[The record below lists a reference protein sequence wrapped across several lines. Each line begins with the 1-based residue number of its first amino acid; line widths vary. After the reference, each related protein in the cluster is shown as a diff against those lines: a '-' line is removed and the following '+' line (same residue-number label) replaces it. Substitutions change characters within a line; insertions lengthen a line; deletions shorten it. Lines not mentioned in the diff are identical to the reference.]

1 MEITLRSR
9 GPVIRAEASASD
21 PYAALDLAAE
31 KLDAR
36 LRKQHDKRF
45 SRRGARRIPAAE
57 VPDHV
62 PGVAT
67 LNGSGASTAQEQEQ
81 AVPTKKIGSL
91 EVQGDGPLVVREKTH
106 VAAPMTLDQALYEM
120 ELVGHDFYL
129 FVDSETKEPSV
140 VYRRH
145 AYDYGVI
152 HLRTDTMVTENH
164 SPRRAEPSAADPPGD
179 STAGAPGARVR
190 PRGTGVPPPGGRT
203 GTPVTVRH
211 GIMAAAAQQVGRCLG
226 LAMVRTTG
234 HSLQGRNAMADSFGP
249 MRDEDADD
257 GVVGMGPDADTPRKE
272 PIRVLVVDDHA
283 LFRRGLE
290 IVLAAEEDIQ
300 VVGEAGDGAEAVEKA
315 ADLLPD
321 IVLMDVRMPKRGGIE
336 ACTSIKEVAP
346 SAKIIM
352 LTISDEEADL
362 YDAIKAGAT
371 GYLLKEISTDEVATA
386 IRAVADG
393 QSQIS
398 PSMASKLLT
407 EFKSMIQRTDERR
420 LVPAPRLTDRELEVL
435 KLVATGMNNRD
446 IAKELFISEN
456 TVKNHVRNILE
467 KLQLH
472 SRMEAV
478 VYAMREKI
486 LEIR

>member
-1 MEITLRSR
+1 
-9 GPVIRAEASASD
+9 
-21 PYAALDLAAE
+21 
-31 KLDAR
+31 
-36 LRKQHDKRF
+36 
-45 SRRGARRIPAAE
+45 
-57 VPDHV
+57 
-62 PGVAT
+62 
-67 LNGSGASTAQEQEQ
+67 
-81 AVPTKKIGSL
+81 
-91 EVQGDGPLVVREKTH
+91 
-106 VAAPMTLDQALYEM
+106 
-120 ELVGHDFYL
+120 
-129 FVDSETKEPSV
+129 
-140 VYRRH
+140 
-145 AYDYGVI
+145 
-152 HLRTDTMVTENH
+152 MV
-164 SPRRAEPSAADPPGD
+164 
-179 STAGAPGARVR
+179 
-190 PRGTGVPPPGGRT
+190 
-203 GTPVTVRH
+203 
-211 GIMAAAAQQVGRCLG
+211 
-226 LAMVRTTG
+226 
-234 HSLQGRNAMADSFGP
+234 DSFGP
-249 MRDEDADD
+249 AMSAAPPEGGHATERAPEESDGAD
-257 GVVGMGPDADTPRKE
+257 RE

-290 IVLAAEEDIQ
+290 IVLAQEEDIE

-336 ACTSIKEVAP
+336 ACTSIKEVSP

-371 GYLLKEISTDEVATA
+371 GYLLKEISTEEVATA

-398 PSMASKLLT
+398 PSMAAKLLT
-407 EFKSMIQRTDERR
+407 EFKSMVQRTDERR
-420 LVPAPRLTDRELEVL
+420 LVPAPKLTGRELEVL
-435 KLVATGMNNRD
+435 RLVATGRNNRD